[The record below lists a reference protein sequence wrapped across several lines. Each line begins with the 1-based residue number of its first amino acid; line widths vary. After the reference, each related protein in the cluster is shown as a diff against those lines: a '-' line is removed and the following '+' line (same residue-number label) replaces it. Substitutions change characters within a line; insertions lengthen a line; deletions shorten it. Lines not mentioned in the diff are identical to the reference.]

1 MTPTHHLPHQV
12 MRSQRDFV
20 ISYTQSDVD
29 TIRDQVEQTEAAK
42 RRWLMLALVSIAA
55 LFAGAVIL
63 LSTSYALYSSSQ
75 SDKDRLAKENA
86 GLKTEA
92 DDYKSKLNA
101 ATAVQEKAAKESAEA
116 QAKLDRLA
124 PIALNPN
131 AGGNEISSFAR
142 TVYALPN
149 SRIEFEQKPPN
160 KLFRNWKS
168 NGDAGTE
175 IYTLV
180 GGYVDG
186 KWVIYSNLV
195 ARK

>member
-1 MTPTHHLPHQV
+1 

-29 TIRDQVEQTEAAK
+29 TIRNQVEQTEAAK
-42 RRWLMLALVSIAA
+42 RRWLMLALVAVAA

-63 LSTSYALYSSSQ
+63 LSTSYALYSSGQ
-75 SDKDRLAKENA
+75 TDKDRLAQENA

-92 DDYKSKLNA
+92 DDYKNKLTA
-101 ATAVQEKAAKESAEA
+101 ATALQEKAAKESAEA
-116 QAKLDRLA
+116 QAKLESLI
-124 PIALNPN
+124 PVALNPN
-131 AGGNEISSFAR
+131 AGGGEISNFAR

-149 SRIEFEQKPPN
+149 SRIELAQKPPD

-175 IYTLV
+175 IYALV

-195 ARK
+195 ARR

>member
-1 MTPTHHLPHQV
+1 MTPTHHLPNQV

-29 TIRDQVEQTEAAK
+29 TIRNQVEQNEAAK
-42 RRWLMLALVSIAA
+42 RRWMILALIAIVA
-55 LFAGAVIL
+55 MFVGAIIL
-63 LSTSYALYSSSQ
+63 LVTSYGLYSSTEA
-75 SDKDRLAKENA
+75 DNGRLAEENT

-92 DDYKSKLNA
+92 DEYRKKLNA
-101 ATAVQEKAAKESAEA
+101 ATAVQEKASKDSAEA
-116 QAKLDRLA
+116 QATLERLI
-124 PIALNPN
+124 PVALNPN
-131 AGGNEISSFAR
+131 AGGDEISSFAR

-149 SRIEFEQKPPN
+149 SRIEIAQKPPD

-168 NGDAGTE
+168 DGDTGTE

-195 ARK
+195 ARR